1 MNPPILP
8 PELQRQRRRFVN
20 LLILQGVLGGGAFIF
35 AVAYFAFHRA
45 WGLPGFGIALA
56 AALAAQIRFVWLF
69 RNGGS

>member
-20 LLILQGVLGGGAFIF
+20 LLILQGVLGGAAFTF
-35 AVAYFAFHRA
+35 ALAHFAFHRP
-45 WGLPGFGIALA
+45 WGLPAFGIALA
-56 AALAAQIRFVWLF
+56 AALVAQIRFVWMF